1 MSFRSNPGVR
11 ETRCTGIPSSR
22 ICSPIAP
29 TCPSIHTISCSTS
42 CPRLPRTSCLITC
55 SVPPIPMLNV
65 TWRTF
70 GWGALCLG
78 EPIKAALLPL
88 GLSGNSATRVQRPV
102 KTKAPGLRGPC
113 RTDVAP
119 TGGGF
124 QRDQT
129 NSTAHCPVPEAAI
142 QPFPVARTVTT
153 GPGAQKIPFSFCT
166 AHPEAACLRTL
177 FSVCASCLYHE
188 VLIVTE
194 YWLRTRPRGN
204 PVTALLFPGSLP
216 CSSGRPSPEYPPA
229 GRF

>member
-1 MSFRSNPGVR
+1 MSFRSNPGAR

-22 ICSPIAP
+22 TCSPIAP
-29 TCPSIHTISCSTS
+29 TCPSIQTISCSTS

-70 GWGALCLG
+70 GWGEVFLG
-78 EPIKAALLPL
+78 EPIKAALLLRGP
-88 GLSGNSATRVQRPV
+88 SGNSATRVQRPV
-102 KTKAPGLRGPC
+102 KTNAPGLRGPC

-142 QPFPVARTVTT
+142 PPFPAAHTVTNRT
-153 GPGAQKIPFSFCT
+153 GAPKIPSSFGT
-166 AHPEAACLRTL
+166 AHPGAACLRTL
-177 FSVCASCLYHE
+177 FSECASCLSHE

-204 PVTALLFPGSLP
+204 PVTALWFPESLP
-216 CSSGRPSPEYPPA
+216 CSSGRPSPECHPA